1 MNRTPDPY
9 GRKATRPDRIPLKG
23 WWQVAQR
30 VWTESSRDNLS
41 VVSAG
46 CAFYALFA
54 VFPALSALVA
64 LYGLTADPATVEQ
77 QFGMLSSVLPPQ
89 AYQMVIEQ
97 IGRLA
102 ETSSRS
108 LGWGLAVSLFI
119 ALWSVSNL
127 TQAMFAALNIAYEEP
142 ERRSMLR
149 FYLSAFTFAILGILS
164 GALML
169 LAIVYVPILFAYAGY
184 SETFETMVKVARWP
198 LLALIVLILLALLY
212 RYGPCRR
219 SAKWRWVSVG
229 SVFATVLWLV
239 ASAGFSYYVSHFANY
254 DRIYGS
260 LGAVVVLLFWLY
272 LSFYIVLL
280 GAEINAELELQTAK
294 DTTRGAA
301 KPMGE
306 RGAFVADHV
315 AGGADGSKRPV
326 SDVAADPDKAK
337 PHAN

>member
-1 MNRTPDPY
+1 MSRKSDPY
-9 GRKATRPDRIPLKG
+9 GRLATTPYLIPLKG

-30 VWTESSRDNLS
+30 VLSASSRDNLS

-54 VFPALSALVA
+54 VFPALSALIA
-64 LYGLTADPATVEQ
+64 LYGLTADPATVEL

-89 AYQMVIEQ
+89 AYQIVIEQ
-97 IGRLA
+97 IRRIG
-102 ETSSRS
+102 ETSSQS
-108 LGWGLAVSLFI
+108 LGWGLVLSVGI

-142 ERRSMLR
+142 ERRSLVR
-149 FYLSAFTFAILGILS
+149 FYLSAFTFAILGIFS
-164 GALML
+164 GVLML

-184 SETFETMVKVARWP
+184 SHTFELVVRIARWP
-198 LLALIVLILLALLY
+198 LLALLY

-219 SAKWRWVSVG
+219 SAQWRWVTVG
-229 SVFATVLWLV
+229 SVFATALWLAV
-239 ASAGFSYYVSHFANY
+239 SAGFSFYVSHFANY
-254 DRIYGS
+254 DRTYGS
-260 LGAVVVLLFWLY
+260 LGAVVVLLIWLY

-280 GAEINAELELQTAK
+280 GAEVNAELELQTSK
-294 DTTRGAA
+294 DTTHGAP

-315 AGGADGSKRPV
+315 AHGTKRPV
-326 SDVAADPDKAK
+326 SAVATDPEKAK
-337 PHAN
+337 PHAT